1 MNTKSTFFAVAAA
14 AVLFTGCSSST
25 DALRN
30 VGGHKEDIIVNK
42 PDSRNPNTDVDA
54 RDRNADAVFNVGGH
68 KEDIIVNKPD

>member
-1 MNTKSTFFAVAAA
+1 MNTKSTFFAVAAV

-42 PDSRNPNTDVDA
+42 PENRNPNSEIDA
-54 RDRNADAVFNVGGH
+54 RDGNTGAIFNVGGH
-68 KEDIIVNKPD
+68 KEDIIVNKPE